1 MLARGIGVSVICSC
15 LVALAEDTPLSII
28 HENCISCHS
37 PAKRKGGLLLDSRD
51 GILQG
56 GESGAAVELG
66 DSGGSYLIETLFPDA
81 ESHMPPKGQLS
92 PREIAALE
100 KWIDSDLPWD
110 EEEWLRLTKP
120 VKKAVE
126 FTGLPRDFRPV
137 LAMALSPGGNNL
149 AVGLGGRVEWFR
161 VERSGDADAKKGP
174 NLHHQGTL
182 LVHRDLVRSVAFS
195 PDGKQL
201 VTGDFRRL
209 VWTDL
214 STRESLE
221 MDEPFLGRLTA
232 LAFSPDGKTLA
243 VADSLPSQVSML
255 HIIDVETRK
264 IRSSIEKAHDDA
276 IYDLVFSRDG
286 SQLASASADK
296 LVLIRDTT
304 EFAIQTKL
312 EGHTS
317 YVLGV
322 AFGPED
328 KRIATSGDDGVIKV
342 WNTGSGKQILSFST
356 SKSGPVG
363 GVAWTVDPGNLEKK
377 EAETD
382 PEKAGEINVDR
393 IVAINDLGQ
402 PGTFTEL
409 NEHEGA
415 QRSTGAKERRHDR
428 VATALTAMAYDEKE
442 LVLFAGS
449 EDGRIFSWN
458 QQGKKIEE
466 LGDPLAPS
474 SNE

>member
-1 MLARGIGVSVICSC
+1 MLTRGIVFSFLFSC
-15 LVALAEDTPLSII
+15 LLAFAEDTALSII

-56 GESGAAVELG
+56 GDSGSSVELG

-92 PREIAALE
+92 PREIATLE
-100 KWIDSDLPWD
+100 EWIDADLPWD
-110 EEEWLRLTKP
+110 DGEWARLTKP
-120 VKKAVE
+120 VKKPVE
-126 FTGLPRDFRPV
+126 LTELPSDFRPV
-137 LAMALSPGGNNL
+137 LAMALSPGGNSL
-149 AVGLGGRVEWFR
+149 AVGLGGRVEWFQ
-161 VERSGDADAKKGP
+161 VERSEDGKKGP
-174 NLHHQGTL
+174 TLNHQGTL
-182 LVHRDLVRSVAFS
+182 FEHRDLVQSIAFS

-201 VTGDFRRL
+201 VTGEFRRL

-214 STRESLE
+214 STRDSIE
-221 MDEPFLGRLTA
+221 MDDPFLGRLTA
-232 LAFSPDGKTLA
+232 LAFAPDGKTLV

-255 HIIDVETRK
+255 HIIDVESRE
-264 IRSSIEKAHDDA
+264 IRTSIEKAHDDA
-276 IYDLVFSRDG
+276 IYDIAFSGDG

-296 LVLIRDTT
+296 LVLVRDTS
-304 EFAIQTKL
+304 EFAIQATL

-322 AFGPED
+322 AFGPEG
-328 KRIATSGDDGVIKV
+328 KRIATAGDDGVIKV
-342 WNTGSGKQILSFST
+342 WNTETGKQILSFST

-377 EAETD
+377 ETASD
-382 PEKAGEINVDR
+382 PEKAEEINVDR

-415 QRSTGAKERRHDR
+415 QRSTGAKEKRHDR
-428 VATALTAMAYDEKE
+428 VTTALTAMAYDVKE

-466 LGDPLAPS
+466 LENPLKTGRKD
-474 SNE
+474 